1 MISAV
6 PRHRMKAF
14 SGERLKR
21 AREEKGYT
29 QGKLAALIDRE
40 LSSVFAWESDQRAPE
55 PSTLVEL
62 ARVLDVPPADLLDV
76 PRESWS
82 LAVFRYASGKSQ
94 REVAEELG
102 LSSQVSFFGN
112 IENGISKLRPD
123 IAAGLAGIYGV
134 TEDELRAA
142 WDRARA
148 DLLET

>member
-1 MISAV
+1 MITAV

-21 AREEKGYT
+21 AREAKGYT

-40 LSSVFAWESDQRAPE
+40 VSSVFAWESDQRAPE
-55 PSTLVEL
+55 PATLVGL
-62 ARVLDVPPADLLDV
+62 ARVLDVQPGDLLDV
-76 PRESWS
+76 PREQWS
-82 LAVFRYASGKSQ
+82 LAVFRFVAGKSQ
-94 REVAEELG
+94 REVADELRLG
-102 LSSQVSFFGN
+102 SQVSFFGN

-123 IAAGLAGIYGV
+123 IASGLAVIYDA

-148 DLLET
+148 DLLEA